1 MFVAEPHPHPSE
13 AVPIEIV
20 QFCHEHTLR
29 RIQALPEVAGAQAR
43 LRKDGAW
50 GVARRCSPRRRHL
63 VDDLS
68 AVRMFGPNQPRLR
81 RWFHNYP
88 LQQQGTSP
96 T

>member
-1 MFVAEPHPHPSE
+1 MMMYFLVLHPILPPTMLLSIPPPHPAE

-43 LRKDGAW
+43 LRMDGAW
-50 GVARRCSPRRRHL
+50 VVARRCSPRRRHL

-68 AVRMFGPNQPRLR
+68 AVRML
-81 RWFHNYP
+81 
-88 LQQQGTSP
+88 
-96 T
+96 